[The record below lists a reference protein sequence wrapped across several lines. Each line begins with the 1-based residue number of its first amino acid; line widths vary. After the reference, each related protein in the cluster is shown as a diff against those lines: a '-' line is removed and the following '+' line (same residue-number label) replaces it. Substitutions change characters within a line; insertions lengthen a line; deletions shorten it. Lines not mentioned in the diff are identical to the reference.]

1 MSCRT
6 GKGCAG
12 AKTPPG
18 LAGMVVNMNITRDTH
33 VSDVAASA
41 PATIKV
47 FQQHGIDFCC
57 GGHRPIAEACVEQ
70 QVDEAGLLDQLQR
83 SLSVPTDERDW
94 RHAPLTDLVA
104 HIQATYHNPLR
115 EEIPRLDA
123 MVDKVVSRHGE
134 HYPDMLLSLQR
145 EFRALRD
152 ELLEHMMKEDEI
164 LFPAVVAL
172 EQGRRGTPDAAAW
185 IDGPIEMM
193 EVEHVH
199 AGAAMAAMRQ
209 VTSNYTLPQG
219 ACPTFQ
225 GLFYGLAQ
233 FERDMHVHIHLEN
246 NIMFPRA
253 AALARG

>member
-1 MSCRT
+1 MDF
-6 GKGCAG
+6 
-12 AKTPPG
+12 
-18 LAGMVVNMNITRDTH
+18 TRDTH
-33 VSDVAASA
+33 VSDLAASA

-57 GGHRPIAEACVEQ
+57 GGHRPIAEACAEHA
-70 QVDEAGLLDQLQR
+70 VDEGRLLAQLQA
-83 SLSVPTDERDW
+83 SLHTPTDERDW

-104 HIQATYHNPLR
+104 HIQARYHRPLR
-115 EEIPRLDA
+115 DEIPRLDA
-123 MVDKVVSRHGE
+123 MVDKVVSRHGD
-134 HYPDMLLSLQR
+134 HYPQMLLPLQR

-172 EQGRRGTPDAAAW
+172 EQGRPAATGAHAW

-199 AGAAMAAMRQ
+199 AGAALAAMRQ
-209 VTSNYTLPQG
+209 VTGNYTLPPG

-225 GLFYGLAQ
+225 GLFYGLDQ
-233 FERDMHVHIHLEN
+233 LERDMHVHIHLEN
-246 NIMFPRA
+246 NILFPRA
-253 AALARG
+253 SALAQG